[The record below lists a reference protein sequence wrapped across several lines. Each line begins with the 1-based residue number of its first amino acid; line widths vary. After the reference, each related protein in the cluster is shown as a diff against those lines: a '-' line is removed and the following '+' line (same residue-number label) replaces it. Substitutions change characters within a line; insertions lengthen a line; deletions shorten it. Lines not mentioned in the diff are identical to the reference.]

1 MFVGRD
7 RYLEQLTEQYREA
20 ADTGTGR
27 FVLVRG
33 RRRVGKSRLV
43 EEFIRRDVPRAV
55 YFTASRQPQGP
66 ELEAFADVLRR
77 AGLSDAD
84 PRDDDQAPASWEAA
98 LYMFAALVPSD
109 RPTVLVIDEFP
120 YLVEGGHGLAV
131 EGTFQKL
138 WDRVLQRL
146 PVLLVLVGSDL
157 SMMRAL
163 TEYDRPLYGRP
174 TKTLT
179 VRPFSPFEV
188 ASMLGLDARDA
199 LDAHLVVG
207 GFPFVVGSWK
217 DGDDLASFIERSMS
231 DPASPLI
238 VDGERALA
246 AEFPP
251 GAHARSILTAIGG
264 GERTFTALG
273 RATGISQT
281 SLARA
286 LATLVDEKQVVAADS
301 PYSAKA
307 SREKRYWIADPYL
320 RFWIAFVEPSLA
332 EIERDLGLRAAG
344 RVLERWPDYRG
355 VAIEPIAR
363 EGVERLLAYGA
374 SREGVYAGRYWT
386 RTGVTEIDLV
396 LGSRPTAPT
405 PVVAVGSIKW
415 RETRPF
421 ERRDGDE
428 LIRGSASVPGVSSDT
443 ELIGVS
449 ATGFSSSGMDRE
461 IGPDDLLQAWDPSW
475 IAAVTSGRRGTP

>member
-7 RYLEQLTEQYREA
+7 RYLAQLTEQYREV

-33 RRRVGKSRLV
+33 RRRVGKSRMV
-43 EEFIRRDVPRAV
+43 EEFIRREAPAAV
-55 YFTASRQPQGP
+55 YFTASRQPQAA
-66 ELEAFADVLRR
+66 ELEGFADALRR
-77 AGLSDAD
+77 AGLAD
-84 PRDDDQAPASWEAA
+84 GDVDGAPATWEAA
-98 LYMFAALVPSD
+98 LYMLAGLVSRD
-109 RPTVLVIDEFP
+109 TPTVLVVDEFP

-131 EGTFQKL
+131 EGTFQKM

-146 PVLLVLVGSDL
+146 PVLLILVGSDL

-174 TKTLT
+174 TSTLT

-188 ASMLGLDARDA
+188 ASMLGLGAREA
-199 LDAHLVVG
+199 LDAYLVVG

-217 DGDDLASFIERSMS
+217 DGDDLTSFVERSMS
-231 DPASPLI
+231 NPASPLI

-251 GAHARSILTAIGG
+251 GAHARSILTSIGG

-286 LATLVDEKQVVAADS
+286 LTTLVDDKQVVAADS
-301 PYSAKA
+301 PYSAKT
-307 SREKRYWIADPYL
+307 SREKRYWIADPFL
-320 RFWIAFVEPSLA
+320 RFWVAFVEPALA
-332 EIERDLGLRAAG
+332 EVERDLGLRAAG
-344 RVLERWPDYRG
+344 RVLERWSDYRG

-363 EGVERLLAYGA
+363 DGVERLVAYA
-374 SREGVYAGRYWT
+374 SAPGEGVYAGRYWT
-386 RTGVTEIDLV
+386 RTGATEVDLV
-396 LGSRPTAPT
+396 LGRRPTAPT

-415 RETRPF
+415 REAQPF
-421 ERRDGDE
+421 GRRDGDQ
-428 LIRGSASVPGVSSDT
+428 LIRASAAVPGISGDT

-449 ATGFSSSGMDRE
+449 ATGFSSSGIDRE
-461 IGPDDLLQAWDPSW
+461 VGPDDLLRAWDPSW
-475 IAAVTSGRRGTP
+475 IAAVTSGRRGSP